1 MTTGRF
7 DAPVPA
13 QRMVTYY
20 WLLRISPEVLKNAV
34 PVWSRFRVRLVW
46 CKARATGPT
55 EVWCSSVGVLV
66 HQVSDWC
73 SGVAI
78 KMGRR
83 QGGPSRTGP
92 KKGAYLDRYVTE
104 EQRSRRPIFIATL
117 RAARLL
123 TGCFVAHRSKT
134 TAGILPLRFAH
145 PVKIRSSA
153 TTPVTDLVH

>member
-55 EVWCSSVGVLV
+55 EVWCSSVGVL
-66 HQVSDWC
+66 
-73 SGVAI
+73 
-78 KMGRR
+78 
-83 QGGPSRTGP
+83 
-92 KKGAYLDRYVTE
+92 
-104 EQRSRRPIFIATL
+104 
-117 RAARLL
+117 ARLSQFL
-123 TGCFVAHRSKT
+123 TRNPRKWLILSIRYSANGLRLSPQIDFDRGRFGVVVALVKT
-134 TAGILPLRFAH
+134 SRDDGGSVEPAPR
-145 PVKIRSSA
+145 VE
-153 TTPVTDLVH
+153 